1 MKIILLAAYLISF
14 SFQQDATSAK
24 KTDKTPTTQ
33 EQKTEVQNTGLNATH
48 KEPVK
53 KEKEQHNNAADSP
66 LNKSGKSET
75 PKN

>member
-1 MKIILLAAYLISF
+1 MKILLLSAYLISF

-24 KTDKTPTTQ
+24 KTDKTPSAQ
-33 EQKTEVQNTGLNATH
+33 EQKLEVQNSGLNATH

-53 KEKEQHNNAADSP
+53 KEKSQSTGATESP
-66 LNKSGKSET
+66 LNKPGKSET